1 MEGPV
6 INLLNAMCV
15 ALMLVLPACVSP
27 ATTHSADAPAGPLR
41 VLTASDLQ
49 AVSARTLYDA
59 VVELRP
65 SFVRANVRGEPP
77 TVFVNGFLAG
87 SVEVLRQ
94 LDPGAVKEIQLLRG
108 AEATARYGNVHTGS
122 IIDVTLRSR

>member
-6 INLLNAMCV
+6 IDLRHATCV
-15 ALMLVLPACVSP
+15 AMMLLLPACVTP
-27 ATTHSADAPAGPLR
+27 ATTHSDDAHSSPLR
-41 VLTASDLQ
+41 VLTADDLS

-59 VVELRP
+59 VAQLRP

-87 SVEVLRQ
+87 PVEVLRQ
-94 LDPGAVKEIQLLRG
+94 LAPDAVKEVRLLRG
-108 AEATARYGNVHTGS
+108 AEATARYGNVHTGT